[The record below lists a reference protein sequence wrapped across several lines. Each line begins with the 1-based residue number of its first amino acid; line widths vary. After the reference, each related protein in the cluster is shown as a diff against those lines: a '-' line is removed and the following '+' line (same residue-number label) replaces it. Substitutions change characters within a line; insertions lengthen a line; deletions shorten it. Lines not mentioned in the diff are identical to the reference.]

1 VFFFLDLRLDFDQ
14 VRVPCSGPGCNYL
27 AISPAEAAVLEA
39 WGLSTP
45 TYALIL
51 LIGTG
56 LNILVYLSLAVLILW
71 RLGTTRFGWT
81 VSLALAVIPVAI
93 IADSD
98 NVAANFPQ
106 LTIPSISLSILGIG
120 VLLAFVYMLPNGRFY
135 PSWAAIPLAIS
146 FPVLAL
152 FFHVITG
159 ALELPVDITGL
170 ANYGFMA
177 LMGIPGVFQ
186 VLRYRSFSTPVERQ
200 QTKWIV
206 FGLIGFLLTFI
217 VWLALFGGGLDIA
230 PGGPRLLASLG
241 GWVLLQALIS
251 LLPITIALAILRY
264 RLWDIDLLIRRTL
277 IYGFLTALLLGLYF
291 GSVVLLQDL
300 FRGLFGETDSPLATV
315 LSTLAIAALFNPLRT
330 RVQAF
335 IDRRFFRARYDAEQS
350 LARFAAA
357 ARDEVDVSKLA
368 GAMQG
373 VVEETVKPER
383 QSLWLK

>member
-1 VFFFLDLRLDFDQ
+1 
-14 VRVPCSGPGCNYL
+14 
-27 AISPAEAAVLEA
+27 
-39 WGLSTP
+39 
-45 TYALIL
+45 
-51 LIGTG
+51 
-56 LNILVYLSLAVLILW
+56 
-71 RLGTTRFGWT
+71 
-81 VSLALAVIPVAI
+81 
-93 IADSD
+93 
-98 NVAANFPQ
+98 
-106 LTIPSISLSILGIG
+106 
-120 VLLAFVYMLPNGRFY
+120 
-135 PSWAAIPLAIS
+135 
-146 FPVLAL
+146 
-152 FFHVITG
+152 
-159 ALELPVDITGL
+159 
-170 ANYGFMA
+170 
-177 LMGIPGVFQ
+177 
-186 VLRYRSFSTPVERQ
+186 
-200 QTKWIV
+200 
-206 FGLIGFLLTFI
+206 
-217 VWLALFGGGLDIA
+217 LFGGGLDIA